1 MELKVS
7 ADQKLILYEIMVF
20 VEEKDLLIHNMIEN
34 HKELS
39 TELCEKIEKLSEE
52 KKQSAE
58 NIVKLNDDVGKLIRA
73 NDDLTKEVDNIK
85 KKKENS
91 EYAYEIVVLK
101 KNLEKKELDKEN
113 LKKDVEILE
122 DHVISVTCEKK
133 MMRQNDMSRC
143 KQS

>member
-1 MELKVS
+1 
-7 ADQKLILYEIMVF
+7 
-20 VEEKDLLIHNMIEN
+20 MIEN

-73 NDDLTKEVDNIK
+73 NDDLTEEIENIK